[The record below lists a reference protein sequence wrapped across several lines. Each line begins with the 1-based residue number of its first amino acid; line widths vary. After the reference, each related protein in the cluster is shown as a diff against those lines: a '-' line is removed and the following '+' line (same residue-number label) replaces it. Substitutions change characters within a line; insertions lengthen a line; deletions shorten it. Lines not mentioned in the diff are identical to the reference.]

1 MLEIAESR
9 RVAAGVENF
18 EFVQADVQSLEWSE
32 PFDAIV
38 ARLLLFHLPDR
49 EAVLRRQLD
58 PLRPGGTV
66 VVAEFDCQG
75 EWLGA
80 IRVRRQRAASRP
92 CQAPS
97 TDACGA
103 YQLVAQ
109 RDKVPRDIGRHWCG
123 AHCVPCDRGLLIM

>member
-58 PLRPGGTV
+58 ALRPGGTM

-80 IRVRRQRAASRP
+80 IRVRRQRSCEPPLPKRTEGRRKPPGYFQVTRP
-92 CQAPS
+92 DELS
-97 TDACGA
+97 HLDMTS
-103 YQLVAQ
+103 V
-109 RDKVPRDIGRHWCG
+109 
-123 AHCVPCDRGLLIM
+123 